1 MTAVQFLVNE
11 VFDISTRGGLI
22 AVGSTQGGEF
32 VGIPRLRDEAS
43 GKRIRVLG
51 VDHPTPRTRR
61 TGETILVVDRAD
73 AAYVAVGRRWVEEP
87 PDVPSRGDDRQPL
100 RS

>member
-1 MTAVQFLVNE
+1 MTPIQFLVNE
-11 VFDISTRGGLI
+11 VFDIPTRGGLI
-22 AVGSTQGGEF
+22 AVGSTRNGDF

-43 GKRIRVLG
+43 GQPIHVLG

-73 AAYVAVGRRWVEEP
+73 AEYVAVGRLWIAEE
-87 PDVPSRGDDRQPL
+87 
-100 RS
+100 

>member
-11 VFDISTRGGLI
+11 VFDIPTRGGLI
-22 AVGSTQGGEF
+22 AVGSTRNGDF

-43 GKRIRVLG
+43 GQVVHVLG
-51 VDHPTPRTRR
+51 VDHPTPRTQR

-73 AAYVAVGRRWVEEP
+73 AAQVAVGRLWISE
-87 PDVPSRGDDRQPL
+87 Q
-100 RS
+100 